1 MLRNRRP
8 LCLYFLTVVDCPP
21 LPCKL
26 CIIRFTHSSHVR
38 NTCGSRTGLR
48 FDDVVRGGESTL
60 LDLVALMDVFRRRH
74 PEHFA
79 TLCRVP
85 VRFEK
90 IHFDRADP
98 VAMVYHRPI
107 VTVNPATD
115 KITQVTWAPP
125 FEGPL
130 PRYDAGT
137 VVDEFYRAYCALAEM
152 IEPASDGSIVPA
164 PPASATVK
172 FRLTPGDV
180 ITFNNRRMLHGR
192 LPFHSANGLQ
202 EPERHLHGIYVNI
215 DEFKSRHMVMSKR
228 HASGRNGST
237 VHVAN
242 QDYL

>member
-137 VVDEFYRAYCALAEM
+137 VVDEVWGALCM
-152 IEPASDGSIVPA
+152 QWVTD
-164 PPASATVK
+164 
-172 FRLTPGDV
+172 
-180 ITFNNRRMLHGR
+180 
-192 LPFHSANGLQ
+192 PFHPITLILDAMRTDANARRLQ
-202 EPERHLHGIYVNI
+202 STYRLER
-215 DEFKSRHMVMSKR
+215 R
-228 HASGRNGST
+228 
-237 VHVAN
+237 
-242 QDYL
+242 